1 MSTEILSKDDT
12 KDRITPV
19 AFAPDNRLF
28 DLPLARPWR
37 RGGAML
43 CDLMIV
49 AVLTAMDD
57 VFLISLL
64 LVVWL
69 LHKAKQWRL
78 LGMLGRYGVWA
89 IRGGSLL
96 IIIAGFYAS
105 SVLFL
110 DNDSTSDDDS
120 KLVGD
125 LAMIALGA
133 LHGSQCQTAE
143 CWQEILE
150 PIVDESLKSSDQ
162 LNALNPVEFV
172 ETFTENSGLIKEEK
186 EKLMQWAKDNPKWKV
201 HDVVVTSP
209 NSVSNGVPTHSN
221 SNNTTTDSSEPSARS
236 EASSPMQWIMGIID
250 DLGLGFG
257 FAAIYFTCFTAWFN
271 GQTLGKMLF
280 NTRVLQLSNEPMGL
294 WDAFGRYGGYGA
306 GLATGLLGFFQ
317 IYWDA
322 NRQAIQDKISA
333 TVVVDLTL
341 AAKEDKLVVMRQHE
355 EIIKKNKEAQ
365 AATSVSSNGSSETP
379 PERLEN

>member
-78 LGMLGRYGVWA
+78 LGVLGRYGVWA

-110 DNDSTSDDDS
+110 DNDSTSDHDS
-120 KLVGD
+120 KLVSE
-125 LAMIALGA
+125 LAMIALVA

-150 PIVDESLKSSDQ
+150 PIVDESLKNDDQ

-172 ETFTENSGLIKEEK
+172 ETFTENSELIKEEK

-201 HDVVVTSP
+201 EDSHVATENNVADSVQTNSSSN
-209 NSVSNGVPTHSN
+209 NSVAESKES
-221 SNNTTTDSSEPSARS
+221 SARS
-236 EASSPMQWIMGIID
+236 EPSSPMQWIMGIID

-341 AAKEDKLVVMRQHE
+341 ASKENKLFVMRQHE
-355 EIIKKNKEAQ
+355 EIIKQNKETQ
-365 AATSVSSNGSSETP
+365 AVSPALSKGSSETP
-379 PERLEN
+379 SERLEN

>member
-78 LGMLGRYGVWA
+78 LGVLGRYGVWA

-120 KLVGD
+120 KLVSE
-125 LAMIALGA
+125 LAMIALVA

-150 PIVDESLKSSDQ
+150 PIVDESLKNDDQ
-162 LNALNPVEFV
+162 LNALSPVEFV
-172 ETFTENSGLIKEEK
+172 ETFTENSELIKEEK

-201 HDVVVTSP
+201 EDSP
-209 NSVSNGVPTHSN
+209 VATENNVADSVQTNSSSNNSVAESKES
-221 SNNTTTDSSEPSARS
+221 SARS

-341 AAKEDKLVVMRQHE
+341 ASKENKLFVMRQHE
-355 EIIKKNKEAQ
+355 EIIKQNKETQ
-365 AATSVSSNGSSETP
+365 AVSPALSKGSSETP
-379 PERLEN
+379 SERLEN

>member
-1 MSTEILSKDDT
+1 MSDTSMTSREDT

-19 AFAPDNRLF
+19 AFAPDPDLF
-28 DLPLARPWR
+28 ELPLARPWR

-57 VFLISLL
+57 VFLMSLL

-78 LGMLGRYGVWA
+78 LGVLGSYGVWA

-110 DNDSTSDDDS
+110 DNESTPEEDAE
-120 KLVGD
+120 LVGD
-125 LAMIALGA
+125 LAMMALGA
-133 LHGSQCQTAE
+133 LHGSECQKAQ
-143 CWQEILE
+143 CWQDILE

-162 LNALNPVEFV
+162 LNALKPVEFV
-172 ETFTENSGLIKEEK
+172 ERFTENSGLNDEEK
-186 EKLMQWAKDNPKWKV
+186 AKLLQWANDNPKWQINTV
-201 HDVVVTSP
+201 D
-209 NSVSNGVPTHSN
+209 GESN
-221 SNNTTTDSSEPSARS
+221 SADSNTSVDTPASAVSEGSVNDSKESTARS
-236 EASSPMQWIMGIID
+236 EATSPMQWVMGVID

-341 AAKEDKLVVMRQHE
+341 ATKEDKLTVIKQH
-355 EIIKKNKEAQ
+355 ITIKEPVAKNINDAGDDT
-365 AATSVSSNGSSETP
+365 A
-379 PERLEN
+379 

>member
-1 MSTEILSKDDT
+1 MSTEILSKNDT

-78 LGMLGRYGVWA
+78 LGVLGRYGVWA

-125 LAMIALGA
+125 LAMNALGA

-172 ETFTENSGLIKEEK
+172 ETFTENSELIKEEK
-186 EKLMQWAKDNPKWKV
+186 EKLIQWAKDNPKWKV
-201 HDVVVTSP
+201 DDVVVTSP
-209 NSVSNGVPTHSN
+209 NSVSDGVPANSN

-341 AAKEDKLVVMRQHE
+341 AAKEKKLVVMRQHE
-355 EIIKKNKEAQ
+355 EIIKQNKEAQ
-365 AATSVSSNGSSETP
+365 AATSALSKGSSETP

>member
-78 LGMLGRYGVWA
+78 LGVLGRYGVWA

-110 DNDSTSDDDS
+110 DNDSTSDHDS
-120 KLVGD
+120 KLVSE
-125 LAMIALGA
+125 LAMIALVA

-150 PIVDESLKSSDQ
+150 PIVDESLKNDDQ

-172 ETFTENSGLIKEEK
+172 ETFTENSELIKEEK

-201 HDVVVTSP
+201 EDSHVATENNVADSVQTNSSSN
-209 NSVSNGVPTHSN
+209 NSVAESKES
-221 SNNTTTDSSEPSARS
+221 SARS

-341 AAKEDKLVVMRQHE
+341 ASKENKLFVMRQHE
-355 EIIKKNKEAQ
+355 EIIKQNKETQ
-365 AATSVSSNGSSETP
+365 AVSPALSKGSSETP
-379 PERLEN
+379 SERLEN

>member
-78 LGMLGRYGVWA
+78 LGVLGRYGVWA

-110 DNDSTSDDDS
+110 DNDSTPDDDS
-120 KLVGD
+120 KLVSE

-150 PIVDESLKSSDQ
+150 PIVDESLKSDDQ
-162 LNALNPVEFV
+162 VNALNPVEFV
-172 ETFTENSGLIKEEK
+172 ETFTENSELIKEEK

-201 HDVVVTSP
+201 DDVVASQ
-209 NSVSNGVPTHSN
+209 NNISGGVSTHSS
-221 SNNTTTDSSEPSARS
+221 SNNTATDSNEPSARS
-236 EASSPMQWIMGIID
+236 EASSPMQWIMGVID

-355 EIIKKNKEAQ
+355 EIMKQNEKIQ
-365 AATSVSSNGSSETP
+365 AASPALSKGSSETP
-379 PERLEN
+379 SERLEN

>member
-201 HDVVVTSP
+201 DDVVVTPP
-209 NSVSNGVPTHSN
+209 NSVSDGVPTHSN

-341 AAKEDKLVVMRQHE
+341 AAKENKLVVMRQHE